1 MTSDAKVGLLLG
13 LVFIFIIAFIINGL
27 PRFRSDTSNS
37 ELTKTWINQQDES
50 PGIADRERKA
60 QEVFNYARQVG
71 REAVDEVQRPSED
84 EQRIRFEMPLPG
96 RASAL
101 KKDDSISKTADDQV
115 EPAALV
121 PITNDKT
128 KAKKTESVKPALPK
142 SYVVAEGD
150 NLAVIA
156 QKFYGAEEGNK
167 RINVTRIFQANRTM
181 LESPDEVYVGQEL
194 TIPPLPTSTP
204 DKDKI
209 GSAFSRK
216 VFEKVESIGKRW
228 LSADRPKAGKAKQS
242 MQYVVRVGDSLWQ
255 IAAERLGDGSRYK
268 EISRLNADTFEDE
281 DSLAVGMR
289 LKMPAR

>member
-1 MTSDAKVGLLLG
+1 MTSDAKIGLLLG

-37 ELTKTWINQQDES
+37 ELTTTWVNQQDES

-60 QEVFNYARQVG
+60 QEVFNYARQV
-71 REAVDEVQRPSED
+71 RKEAVDEVQRPSEN
-84 EQRIRFEMPLPG
+84 EGGIRFEMPLPG

-101 KKDDSISKTADDQV
+101 KKDDSITKTV

-121 PITNDKT
+121 PITDDKT
-128 KAKKTESVKPALPK
+128 KAKEAESVKPALPK
-142 SYVVAEGD
+142 SYVVTEGD

-156 QKFYGAEEGNK
+156 QKFYGVEEGNK
-167 RINVTRIFQANRTM
+167 RINVTRIFQANRTL

-228 LSADRPKAGKAKQS
+228 LSADRPKAGEAKQS
-242 MQYVVRVGDSLWQ
+242 RQYLVREGDSLWQ

-268 EISRLNADTFEDE
+268 EISRLNADILEDE
-281 DSLAVGMR
+281 DSLAVGMHLR
-289 LKMPAR
+289 MPAR